1 MAKTVRFSVH
11 YWTQPGQNL
20 VVTGN
25 AVALGEWDIQ
35 RSLRLGHLG
44 GGQWTLEVTA
54 PANEQVGNWEYKYAL
69 VDDHHHT
76 SFLEAGPNHHVPST
90 SGASN
95 IEVRDTFQVRSNAGR
110 STVRRKEGKREEAR
124 ERPWLLPLSSLFYV
138 FCSPSI
144 LLSYSKFHL
153 FCYLL
158 YSFIISVVFYTDG

>member
-44 GGQWTLEVTA
+44 GGQWTLEVSA

-90 SGASN
+90 SGITN
-95 IEVRDTFQVRSNAGR
+95 VEVRDTFQVRSDPEGGAGR
-110 STVRRKEGKREEAR
+110 ARRESAFFLERKEEV
-124 ERPWLLPLSSLFYV
+124 RPLLFFFRPL
-138 FCSPSI
+138 
-144 LLSYSKFHL
+144 
-153 FCYLL
+153 
-158 YSFIISVVFYTDG
+158 